1 MRILSKAID
10 IKVVISVIIL
20 FLMLPQALVAEEEMS
35 TDFES
40 CILQEYGEPEQSSET
55 AFQIGAC
62 FYEIVD
68 ARCDHDGTHGVADK
82 SVMPLIQP
90 SPVSSQIIL
99 QYADSWFVLAA
110 KDGHQAAV
118 QQLAKT
124 RLKLGSSMP

>member
-1 MRILSKAID
+1 MKILSGAID
-10 IKVVISVIIL
+10 IKIVIAVFIML
-20 FLMLPQALVAEEEMS
+20 LMLPQTLVAEEGVS

-40 CILQEYGEPEQSSET
+40 CILQEYGDSQLSPEA

-62 FYEIVD
+62 FYKIVH
-68 ARCDHDGTHGVADK
+68 ARCMHDGE
-82 SVMPLIQP
+82 
-90 SPVSSQIIL
+90 PVSEPLMTLSSVSSHIIL

-124 RLKLGSSMP
+124 RLKLDSNTP

>member
-1 MRILSKAID
+1 MRVLSKAID
-10 IKVVISVIIL
+10 IKVMIFAIIML
-20 FLMLPQALVAEEEMS
+20 LVLPQTLMAEEEES

-55 AFQIGAC
+55 AFQMGAC
-62 FYEIVD
+62 FYEIVH
-68 ARCDHDGTHGVADK
+68 ARCDHDGAHGVADK
-82 SVMPLIQP
+82 SLMPLTPQ

-124 RLKLGSSMP
+124 RQKLGSSLP